1 MHIFL
6 NNGIIIFGKEALMIT
21 LFIDTHFKDVQ
32 IAVYKNNNVLKISR
46 IENCDKTSK
55 NVLPLLRK
63 TFTELNIDLKKISKI
78 IVCNGPGSFT
88 GIRIAVTISKV
99 LSYCLNIPI
108 YTVNYLELSALNNI
122 GLNTFIV
129 RENNGYYKADFLDDK
144 MIGKI
149 TYIKS
154 KELLENEIINNDID
168 FQKIPDYKY
177 LKKSDCYNANPLY
190 IKSIEALNDKKNV
203 SN

>member
-1 MHIFL
+1 
-6 NNGIIIFGKEALMIT
+6 MIT

-46 IENCDKTSK
+46 IENCDITSK